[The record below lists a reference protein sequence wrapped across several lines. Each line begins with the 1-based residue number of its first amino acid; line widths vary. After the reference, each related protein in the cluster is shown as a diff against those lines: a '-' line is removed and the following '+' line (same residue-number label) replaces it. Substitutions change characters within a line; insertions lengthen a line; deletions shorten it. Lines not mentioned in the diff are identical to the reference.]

1 MDMNKKL
8 IVDLF
13 AGGGGVSTGIFNATG
28 RHPDIAI
35 NHSDDALSM
44 HRVNHPHTRHFI
56 ADVYEVCPKGAT
68 MGKPVGWLHLSP
80 DCTHHSQA
88 SGGQPRSKKIRGLAW
103 VGYRWAG
110 QVKPDVIS
118 LENVTQ
124 ILKWGPLVAKRCKVS
139 GRVIK
144 LDGTVAEP
152 GERVPVRE
160 QYLIPDPKKAG
171 TTWRK
176 FLAELRALGYH
187 LEHRTLCAADYGAP
201 TTRERL
207 FLIARRDGVKI
218 RWPEPT
224 HFKNPQPGQNKWRAA
239 AECIDF
245 NLPCQ
250 SIFNRKKPLAD
261 ATMKR
266 IAKGLK
272 RYVLDNADPFI
283 VPIAHYN
290 GSDRVHSAAEPL
302 KTITAGTKGGEFA
315 LGMPVLTKFRGE
327 SAGTPIDEPVPTITA
342 GGGAKRPAGAAHAL
356 GLAAP
361 IIVPATHQGSDR
373 VNDIADPMKT
383 ITAAHRGEMMLAA
396 PIIVQAGHGEGKPGS
411 VQRRGVG
418 SMDMEYP
425 LGTVV
430 ASGGGFSLSSAYLAQ
445 MNGGFNETDGRDLR
459 DPMTTITNS
468 GSQQQVVAAHLAHLR
483 GNCDARDLNEPVRTI
498 SAGGEH
504 HGVVAAFLERQFGN
518 SVGQPVSEPAPT
530 VMTNGAGKTAVVAA
544 TLITN
549 TSGHDATDLT
559 EPAPTVTTGN
569 HHGLVSA
576 FISSYYTDESNRSRS
591 VDDPAATITTENRL
605 GLVECTLA
613 PEHHE
618 SAMRVAAF
626 LMHYYSDGGSQHKGL
641 DDPMAT
647 ITTKDRLSL
656 VTVSINGESYVIVDI
671 GLRMLQPE
679 ELFKAQGFPE
689 DYEIEKG
696 HDGRKFTKTVQVRL
710 CGNSVPPVLMEALV
724 RANFHAHDENIE
736 QEAA

>member
-1 MDMNKKL
+1 MNKKL

-88 SGGQPRSKKIRGLAW
+88 SGGQPRSKRIRGLAW

-124 ILKWGPLVAKRCKVS
+124 ILKWGPLIAKRCKET

-144 LDGTVAEP
+144 LDGSVAEA
-152 GERVPVRE
+152 GERVPVQQ
-160 QYLIPDPKKAG
+160 QYLVPDPKKSG
-171 TTWRK
+171 QTWRR
-176 FLAELRALGYH
+176 FTGELRKLGYQ
-187 LEHRTLCAADYGAP
+187 LEHRTLCAADFGTP

-207 FLIARRDGVKI
+207 FMVARRDGVKI

-224 HFKNPQPGQNKWRAA
+224 HFKNPTAGQKKWRAA

-245 NLPCQ
+245 NTPCQ

-272 RYVLDNADPFI
+272 RYVLDSADPFI
-283 VPIAHYN
+283 VQIAHYN
-290 GSDRVHSAAEPL
+290 GSDRAHSVADPL

-315 LGMPVLTKFRGE
+315 LGLPHLVKFRGE
-327 SAGTPIDEPVPTITA
+327 SQGTSIDDPVPTITA

-356 GLAAP
+356 G
-361 IIVPATHQGSDR
+361 
-373 VNDIADPMKT
+373 IAET
-383 ITAAHRGEMMLAA
+383 IA
-396 PIIVQAGHGEGKPGS
+396 VKS
-411 VQRRGVG
+411 
-418 SMDMEYP
+418 
-425 LGTVV
+425 
-430 ASGGGFSLSSAYLAQ
+430 ASYMAQ
-445 MNGGFNETDGRDLR
+445 MNGGFNETHGRDLR
-459 DPMTTITNS
+459 DPVTTITNS
-468 GSQQQVVAAHLAHLR
+468 GSQQQVVAAHLVHLR
-483 GNCDARDLNEPVRTI
+483 GNCDARDINEPVRTI

-504 HGVVAAFLERQFGN
+504 HGVVSAFLSRQFGN
-518 SVGQPVSEPAPT
+518 SVGQPVSDPAPT
-530 VMTNGAGKTAVVAA
+530 VMTNGLGKTAVV
-544 TLITN
+544 
-549 TSGHDATDLT
+549 
-559 EPAPTVTTGN
+559 
-569 HHGLVSA
+569 SA
-576 FISSYYTDESNRSRS
+576 FISRYYTDESNRSRS
-591 VDDPAATITTENRL
+591 IEDPAATITTENRL
-605 GLVECTLA
+605 GLVECALA
-613 PEHHE
+613 PEYHE
-618 SAMRVAAF
+618 NAQRVAAL
-626 LMHYYSDGGSQHKGL
+626 LMRYYSDGGSRHKGL
-641 DDPMAT
+641 HDPMAT
-647 ITTKDRLSL
+647 ITTKDRLAL
-656 VTVSINGESYVIVDI
+656 VTVTINGEPYVIVDI

-679 ELFKAQGFPE
+679 ELFKAQGFP
-689 DYEIEKG
+689 DTYEIGNG

-710 CGNSVPPVLMEALV
+710 CGNSVPPILMEALV
-724 RANFHAHDENIE
+724 RANFHVNDENIE